1 MEKEKLNLARLK
13 KEGKTF
19 EIVINPNLA
28 FEYLEGKNI
37 DIKEVLKAEEIF
49 SDAKKGLKISET
61 DLKNYF
67 HTDDVLKAAEEII
80 KKGEVQLTEEER
92 KKIREEKYNRML
104 DIITKNSLDPKTML
118 PHPRTRIEN
127 ALEEVKFKIKDE
139 KTVEENVQIAI
150 KEIRKV
156 LPIKFESLK
165 YKAKI
170 QPQHIGGSL
179 SIIKKT
185 SKIISEDYTSNG
197 ELIITFEFPGGM
209 LNEIIDKLNS
219 ITKGEII
226 LEKIE

>member
-28 FEYLEGKNI
+28 FEYLEGKSI
-37 DIKEVLKAEEIF
+37 SVKEILKAEEIF
-49 SDAKKGLKISET
+49 YDAKKGLKISET

-67 HTDDVLKAAEEII
+67 HTDEILKAAEEII

-92 KKIREEKYNRML
+92 KKIRKEKYKRMI
-104 DIITKNSLDPKTML
+104 DIITKNSLDPKNNI

-127 ALEEVKFKIKDE
+127 ALEEIKFKLKDE
-139 KTVEENVQIAI
+139 KTVEENVHLAI
-150 KEIRKV
+150 KEIRRV

-170 QPQHIGGSL
+170 QPQHIGSCI
-179 SIIKKT
+179 SILKKT
-185 SKIISEDYTSNG
+185 SKIISEDYTANG
-197 ELIITFEFPGGM
+197 ELIIHFEFPGGM

-219 ITKGEII
+219 ITKGNII
-226 LEKIE
+226 LEKIN